1 MHLTANRRETM
12 QNSANKWFKNLQ
24 SEFKKIIWPGKEQV
38 AEETGVV
45 VIISIV
51 LGIIIAILD
60 MVFQYGVQL
69 LIR

>member
-1 MHLTANRRETM
+1 M

>member
-1 MHLTANRRETM
+1 M
-12 QNSANKWFKNLQ
+12 QNSANKWLKNLQ
-24 SEFKKIIWPGKEQV
+24 SEFKKIIWPGKKQV

-60 MVFQYGVQL
+60 MIFQYGVQL

>member
-1 MHLTANRRETM
+1 M
-12 QNSANKWFKNLQ
+12 QKSTNKWFKNLQ
-24 SEFKKIIWPGKEQV
+24 SEFRKVVWPGKKQV

-60 MVFQYGVQL
+60 MIFQYGVQL

>member
-1 MHLTANRRETM
+1 M

-24 SEFKKIIWPGKEQV
+24 SEFKKIIWPSKEQV

-45 VIISIV
+45 IIISIV
-51 LGIIIAILD
+51 LGVIIAVLD
-60 MVFQYGVQL
+60 MIFQYGVQL

>member
-1 MHLTANRRETM
+1 M
-12 QNSANKWFKNLQ
+12 QKSANKWFKNLQ
-24 SEFKKIIWPGKEQV
+24 SEFKKIIWPSKEQV

-60 MVFQYGVQL
+60 MIFQYGVQL

>member
-1 MHLTANRRETM
+1 M
-12 QNSANKWFKNLQ
+12 QKSANKWFKNLQ
-24 SEFKKIIWPGKEQV
+24 SEFKKIIWPSKKQV

-60 MVFQYGVQL
+60 MIFQYGVQL